1 MKIFQAPMYA
11 VILAALFFSIGCSTG
26 ESTVSPAF
34 YQLKPEKLALVDIS
48 GDIRGN
54 TPKNQA
60 EDFFSKEMLEKGY
73 RIIERSRVK
82 SILKEQDFQHSDRT
96 TSAEAA
102 HIGRILNVKA
112 VMMLNFTASGEKV
125 SVTGKIVDTET
136 AEVLWIGTGRAAS
149 GSLLS
154 TLTGAAAGASAG
166 ALAGSSISDD
176 TTATVAGAVGTGA
189 VGGAAG
195 KTLSPQ
201 EARVVQMAIEK
212 MVEELPAKR

>member
-102 HIGRILNVKA
+102 QIGRILNVKA

-176 TTATVAGAVGTGA
+176 TTATIAGAVGTGA